1 MNHIPLQVRFMNR
14 AIKLIKYFSVL
25 FFIGLLF
32 SCSDGLFSG
41 AGIKIKLPDSSRA
54 SVGDISLYDITCHG
68 NSENYKATG
77 HPGETVVINDMVP
90 GKYTVTVDALTV
102 SNEKIL
108 VGSAETYVVSGQ
120 TASVMIKMKYAPGQ
134 TVTITF
140 DSNGGSG
147 SLGPQTVKVGESVE
161 LSANTFS
168 KQEGSSNL
176 TFIGWALSPS
186 STTVVYSDKQIISPD
201 TNLTLYAVWT
211 NDAVQYTV
219 EHYKENLDGKYEKVV
234 ADTQTLQG
242 QKGTNTLAVAKQ
254 YEGFTAQNFEQVTL
268 GENGNTVQIYYK
280 RNSYKLNFYVDG
292 KTYVD
297 EQTLKY
303 GQPITLPTTP
313 TIDGY
318 NFEGWYTDSEYKT
331 KFAETNSIIE
341 ADTTIYG
348 KFVELPS
355 VVKPVITVTDTG
367 VTISCDT
374 DGATIYY
381 LVSDTASPNL
391 ADSTNVYNNEI
402 TNVANK
408 YVAAIAMK
416 DGMKQ
421 SDVAVQKIE
430 QVKTPTIKNQE
441 GGAIT
446 ITCSTS
452 GAEIYYTLDS
462 GTEQNYNT
470 PFTPEKSCEVTAY
483 AKKSGMLKSASANI
497 QYNKPAVTGLG
508 DKSGDA
514 EYSVG
519 DIVFD
524 DGTWTS
530 NITSLTDNQKNHA
543 QAVIF
548 YDGKNPN
555 QSGTVYQ
562 GIYDVLGNKVLGVNI
577 DLPTEKKVWAVDSAD
592 GYDKDLT
599 DISCSVSNEKPS
611 SGMFYNIANGIYY
624 LTGDMDG
631 SDNLSSLKNA
641 VIDESADNYPAIYW
655 ASEKGAGYYLPS
667 AMEMIALAERNTD
680 VNKSLTS
687 LGKSNIQ
694 NGTYWSSNQLE
705 DDMVHLQAAGIIT
718 SGMGKGTVDN
728 TLFKGDSAYVCA
740 IKKFK

>member
-1 MNHIPLQVRFMNR
+1 MNR

-147 SLGPQTVKVGESVE
+147 SLDSQTVKVGESVE
-161 LSANTFS
+161 LSANTFT

-186 STTVVYSDKQIISPD
+186 STTVVYNDKQIISPD

-219 EHYKENLDGKYEKVV
+219 EHYRENLEGGYEIVNN
-234 ADTQTLQG
+234 DTQILQG

-254 YEGFTAQNFEQVTL
+254 YKGFTAQNFEQVTL

-280 RNSYKLNFYVDG
+280 RNSYKLKFYVDEKAYG
-292 KTYVD
+292 N

-303 GQPITLPTTP
+303 GQTITLPTTP

-331 KFAETNSIIE
+331 KFAATNSIIE

-355 VVKPVITVTDTG
+355 VGKPVITVTDTG
-367 VTISCDT
+367 VTISCT
-374 DGATIYY
+374 TVGATIYY
-381 LVSDTASPNL
+381 LVSDTASPSSTNI
-391 ADSTNVYNNEI
+391 TNVYNNEI

-408 YVAAIAMK
+408 YVAAIAKK
-416 DGMKQ
+416 DGMRQ
-421 SDVAVQKIE
+421 SEISVQKIE
-430 QVKTPTIKNQE
+430 QVEKPTIKNQE

-497 QYNKPAVTGLG
+497 QYKKTAVTGLG

-530 NITSLTDNQKNHA
+530 NITSLTEEQKIHA

-548 YDGKNPN
+548 YDGKDPKE
-555 QSGTVYQ
+555 SGTVYQ

-599 DISCSVSNEKPS
+599 DISCAVSTEMPS
-611 SGMFYNIANGIYY
+611 SEMFYNIANGNRNY

-641 VIDESADNYPAIYW
+641 VNDESADNYPAIFW

-705 DDMVHLQAAGIIT
+705 DGYTVIYAAGVLI
-718 SGMGKGTVDN
+718 SGNVDEY
-728 TLFKGDSAYVCA
+728 LEKGDSAYVCA